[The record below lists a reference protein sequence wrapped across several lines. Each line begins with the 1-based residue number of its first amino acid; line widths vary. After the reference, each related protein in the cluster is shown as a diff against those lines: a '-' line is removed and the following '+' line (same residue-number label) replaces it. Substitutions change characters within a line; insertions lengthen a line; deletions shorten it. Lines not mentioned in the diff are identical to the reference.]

1 MRPRGELFTAVQE
14 AVRCVRKAT
23 NRALFRWLTK
33 TGIQT
38 TQRAVRMTVENMV
51 RYGHLVVAARVRVPW
66 SRRPVAAYA
75 LPVRDE
81 AASAESPIAAL
92 LTSWGRM
99 A

>member
-1 MRPRGELFTAVQE
+1 MRPRGELFVAVQE

-23 NRALFRWLTK
+23 NRALFRWLTR
-33 TGIQT
+33 TGVQT

-75 LPVRDE
+75 LPQCS
-81 AASAESPIAAL
+81 ASGASESQIAAL

-99 A
+99 T

>member
-1 MRPRGELFTAVQE
+1 MRPRGELFVAVQE

-23 NRALFRWLTK
+23 NRALFRWLTR
-33 TGIQT
+33 TGVQT

-51 RYGHLVVAARVRVPW
+51 RYGHLVIAARVRVPW

-75 LPVRDE
+75 LPQGSTTCDSV
-81 AASAESPIAAL
+81 STIAAL
-92 LTSWGRM
+92 ITSWGRM